1 MNRLIISIA
10 ACAAFC
16 GAGAAFAYEG
26 GCDHVA
32 GAEALRGRVQTL
44 ELQVERLERS
54 SDPAERRS
62 LAEINM
68 KRVREALGQM
78 RHRDLPADCRV
89 EIMAAML
96 QAMVR
101 NEQAMLAGSPE

>member
-10 ACAAFC
+10 ASAAFC
-16 GAGAAFAYEG
+16 AAGASLAHEA
-26 GCDHVA
+26 GCEHVA
-32 GAEALRGRVQTL
+32 AADALRGRVQTL

>member
-1 MNRLIISIA
+1 MNKLKLSIV
-10 ACAAFC
+10 
-16 GAGAAFAYEG
+16 AGAALFVSGLASAYQPACE
-26 GCDHVA
+26 HVA
-32 GAEALRGRVQTL
+32 DADAMRGRVQTL
-44 ELQVERLERS
+44 EVQVERLERS

-68 KRVREALGQM
+68 KRVCEALGQM

-89 EIMAAML
+89 EFMAAML